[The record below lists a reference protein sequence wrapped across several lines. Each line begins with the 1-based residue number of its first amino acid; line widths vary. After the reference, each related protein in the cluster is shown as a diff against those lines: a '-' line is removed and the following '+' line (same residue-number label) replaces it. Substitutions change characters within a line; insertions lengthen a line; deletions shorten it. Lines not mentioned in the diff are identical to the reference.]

1 MPQIPVLQV
10 NSIIAGNGTYITW
23 WQKSTGSAD
32 PFDTGSTITYG
43 YGDPQLVLTS
53 GSFYAVVMPVKP
65 DEEIIEPGF
74 ILEDYRNLFYSAGDS
89 PAFFDWV
96 TFDGQA
102 WRVKPTQTRLDAG
115 NVIFQKASVR
125 TLVPSGSLNIFMNY
139 VKQLNP

>member
-1 MPQIPVLQV
+1 MQV
-10 NSIIAGNGTYITW
+10 NAIIASNGTNIAWYS
-23 WQKSTGSAD
+23 KSTGSAN
-32 PFDTGSTITYG
+32 PFDTGSALTFG
-43 YGDPQLVLTS
+43 YGDPVLVLNS
-53 GSFYAVVMPVKP
+53 GSFLAVVMPVKP
-65 DEEIIEPGF
+65 DEEIIESGF
-74 ILEDYRNLFYSAGDS
+74 ILEDYRNLFYKASDG
-89 PAFFDWV
+89 PTFFDWV